1 MPQPHILSVLNEGV
15 LTLTIERP
23 EALNALNSQ
32 IIEELSEA
40 LDLAQTNEKVQ
51 VMILTGSGSKAFVAG
66 ADIKEFADFSAKQ
79 GKRIG
84 PKRPRESVQSH
95 RAKCQN
101 PSLPP
106 STVFALGGWA
116 GIGPRKPRPHRL

>member
-79 GKRIG
+79 GKELANIFDSLRNSEVDNLSS
-84 PKRPRESVQSH
+84 KRENKKH
-95 RAKCQN
+95 
-101 PSLPP
+101 
-106 STVFALGGWA
+106 F
-116 GIGPRKPRPHRL
+116 